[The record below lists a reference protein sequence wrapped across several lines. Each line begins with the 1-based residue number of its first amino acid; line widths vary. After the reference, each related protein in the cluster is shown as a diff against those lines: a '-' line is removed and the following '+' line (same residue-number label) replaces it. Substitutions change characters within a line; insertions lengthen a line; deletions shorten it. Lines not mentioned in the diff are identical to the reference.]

1 MILNPIPL
9 ENIKLVCQEMI
20 LILSR
25 EPTLL
30 SLRAPI
36 KIFGN
41 LHGNIE
47 ELKRMFKSYGF
58 PYEGHNG
65 DIEKMNYLFLGDY
78 VDRGQNSVIIIELKV
93 ELVLLLFCLKIKF
106 PF

>member
-1 MILNPIPL
+1 M
-9 ENIKLVCQEMI
+9 K

-30 SLRAPI
+30 VLRAPI
-36 KIFGN
+36 KIYGN
-41 LHGNIE
+41 LHGNLE

-58 PYEGHNG
+58 PYEGDNG

-78 VDRGQNSVIIIELKV
+78 VDRGQNSVIILQIKGRISFVVILLEDQISLLDQFV
-93 ELVLLLFCLKIKF
+93 ERSS
-106 PF
+106 

>member
-1 MILNPIPL
+1 MFNDVIPSGIPMEQISL
-9 ENIKLVCQEMI
+9 ICQEMI

-30 SLRAPI
+30 ALRAPI
-36 KIFGN
+36 KIYGN
-41 LHGNIE
+41 LHGNLQ

-58 PYEGHNG
+58 PYEGDNG

-78 VDRGQNSVIIIELKV
+78 VDRGQNSVIIKPI
-93 ELVLLLFCLKIKF
+93 IG
-106 PF
+106 

>member
-1 MILNPIPL
+1 MNLIPV
-9 ENIKLVCQEMI
+9 EHVQLVCQEMI

-30 SLRAPI
+30 SLRAPL

-41 LHGNIE
+41 LHGSLY
-47 ELKRMFKSYGF
+47 ELKRFFKNYSF
-58 PYEGHNG
+58 PYDGDNG

-78 VDRGQNSVIIIELKV
+78 VDRGHFSVFYILFKV
-93 ELVLLLFCLKIKF
+93 ELVMLLFCLKIKY